1 MLQANELYACGMQP
15 SGADERGC
23 AGAGHP
29 SASGSPVDSV
39 LIAVMS
45 VGRLLRQRAA
55 GDDLDPGSIWLL
67 KTLAGQPMRVT
78 DLAASANLDT
88 STVSR
93 HVAQMDRA
101 GLVERTPDPAD
112 GRAHRVEL
120 TPSGRSRLDEA
131 FRRRRALLGRSL
143 RDWDTEDVT
152 AFDRLLSRFVGD
164 VENLTTDLE
173 KA

>member
-1 MLQANELYACGMQP
+1 MQP
-15 SGADERGC
+15 TGTGPAPDDRAC
-23 AGAGHP
+23 AGVGPLPAG
-29 SASGSPVDSV
+29 GSPVDSV
-39 LIAVMS
+39 LMAVMS
-45 VGRLLRQRAA
+45 VGRLLRQRIA

-67 KTLAGQPMRVT
+67 KTLSRQPMRVT
-78 DLAASANLDT
+78 ELAASANLDT

-120 TPSGRSRLDEA
+120 TASGRSLLDEA
-131 FRRRRALLGRSL
+131 FRRRRALLSRSL